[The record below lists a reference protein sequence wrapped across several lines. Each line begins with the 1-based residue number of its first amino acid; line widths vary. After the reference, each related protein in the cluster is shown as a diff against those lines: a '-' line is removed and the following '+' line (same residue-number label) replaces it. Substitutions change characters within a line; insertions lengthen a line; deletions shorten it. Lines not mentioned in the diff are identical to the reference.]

1 MLWMMLRHDC
11 DVQTFTAQNNISK
24 NGVVDSSQGQSPPK
38 TCQKIK
44 QTLSQSTCQNLSETQ
59 RFTAITGMLKW
70 ETDNFKW
77 QERFVAFFCHL
88 SHLPPQLGSGPNKGS
103 LRDGSLVPGSRET
116 KTVLTHKE
124 LCVCVLTS
132 LRPPAR
138 LTQPP
143 AFVSANLKL
152 RVGNAAGMLHKPS
165 KMNNNLQP
173 PGANNY
179 T

>member
-1 MLWMMLRHDC
+1 
-11 DVQTFTAQNNISK
+11 
-24 NGVVDSSQGQSPPK
+24 
-38 TCQKIK
+38 
-44 QTLSQSTCQNLSETQ
+44 
-59 RFTAITGMLKW
+59 
-70 ETDNFKW
+70 
-77 QERFVAFFCHL
+77 VAFFCHL

-138 LTQPP
+138 LTQPL

-152 RVGNAAGMLHKPS
+152 RVGNAAGMLRKPS

-173 PGANNY
+173 LGANNY